1 MKMFS
6 ISKKQSVFNFQAQG
20 YINVYIYIYTWI
32 CEANKLS
39 TTEYFDQPVKWFE
52 YEVKLRSTWTSQRG
66 GLWVT
71 STTMCVKS
79 SEVVLWKISNHG
91 VFSRARRVWVMFCTS
106 QWRVLEND
114 YCFSLHAS
122 QVVCELLF
130 CLFIRQVKYLD
141 GEWYKCHIIVAGICG
156 SHFKLSDFSRAL
168 LPEMFPSREA
178 LGRVYFTETES
189 TRSVLAS
196 WWF

>member
-1 MKMFS
+1 MKIFS
-6 ISKKQSVFNFQAQG
+6 ISKKQSVYNFQVQG
-20 YINVYIYIYTWI
+20 YMNLWSQQT
-32 CEANKLS
+32 LS
-39 TTEYFDQPVKWFE
+39 YGVFRQAE
-52 YEVKLRSTWTSQRG
+52 YEVKLPSTWTSQLG

-71 STTMCVKS
+71 STTMCVNS
-79 SEVVLWKISNHG
+79 SEVVLTKISNHG

-106 QWRVLEND
+106 QWRVLEKD
-114 YCFSLHAS
+114 CCFSLHAS

-156 SHFKLSDFSRAL
+156 SHVKLSDFSRAL

-189 TRSVLAS
+189 TRSVVAS